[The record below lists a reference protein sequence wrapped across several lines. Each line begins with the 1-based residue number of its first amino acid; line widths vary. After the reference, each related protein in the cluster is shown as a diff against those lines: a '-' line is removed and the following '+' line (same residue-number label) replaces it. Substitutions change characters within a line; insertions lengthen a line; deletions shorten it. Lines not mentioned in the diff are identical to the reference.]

1 MTAEEKLKIFNLLKT
16 ADGYINGYERKNFIN
31 TPEFCDD
38 RIEKVEIISPA
49 ATNEKST
56 EQKYSG
62 NGKTIEQINEK
73 ILHCTRCPLAGTRT
87 NCVPGEGVSNPLVM
101 VIGEGP
107 GYEEDV
113 QGRPFVGKA
122 GQLLDKML
130 AAIQLDRNNN
140 CYIANIVKCRPPQN
154 RDPYPQEQDAC
165 YAFLEAQINILKPK
179 MLLCLG
185 RISAHKLL
193 NTEES
198 ISKIHGKLFE
208 YNKIPL
214 MITYHPSALLRNE
227 ELKRPAWDDLK
238 LFRQKLNELTSN

>member
-1 MTAEEKLKIFNLLKT
+1 
-16 ADGYINGYERKNFIN
+16 
-31 TPEFCDD
+31 
-38 RIEKVEIISPA
+38 
-49 ATNEKST
+49 
-56 EQKYSG
+56 
-62 NGKTIEQINEK
+62 
-73 ILHCTRCPLAGTRT
+73 
-87 NCVPGEGVSNPLVM
+87 
-101 VIGEGP
+101 
-107 GYEEDV
+107 
-113 QGRPFVGKA
+113 
-122 GQLLDKML
+122 
-130 AAIQLDRNNN
+130 
-140 CYIANIVKCRPPQN
+140 
-154 RDPYPQEQDAC
+154 
-165 YAFLEAQINILKPK
+165 

>member
-1 MTAEEKLKIFNLLKT
+1 MTAEEKKQIFNLLKT
-16 ADGYINGYERKNFIN
+16 ADSYVNGYQRKIFENS
-31 TPEFCDD
+31 PEFSDD
-38 RIEKVEIISPA
+38 IIDEKKESMQSNNA
-49 ATNEKST
+49 NNELNTNTKPS
-56 EQKYSG
+56 KL
-62 NGKTIEQINEK
+62 TIEQISEK
-73 ILHCTRCPLAGTRT
+73 IHNCTRCGLHSTRT

-107 GYEEDV
+107 GYDEDM

-130 AAIQLDRNNN
+130 AAIQLDRNTN

-165 YAFLEAQINILKPK
+165 YGFLEAQINILKPK
-179 MLLCLG
+179 MILCVG

-193 NTEES
+193 NTEDS

-208 YNKIPL
+208 YNRIPL

-227 ELKRPAWDDLK
+227 ELKRPAWEDLK